1 MHLKEFQNLKASDPK
16 FDLDLRKLWTTLGP
30 HIKEEESEDLPK
42 LESKLSREES
52 VATAKEFQMTKKFV
66 PTRSH
71 PSAPDQPVS
80 LAPVE
85 GRRLMDA
92 PRHCEDK
99 ESAGRQR

>member
-80 LAPVE
+80 LAPVKW
-85 GRRLMDA
+85 RRITDA
-92 PRHCEDK
+92 PRRCENK
-99 ESAGRQR
+99 EKAGRHR